1 MKAIRRPADNL
12 CVLIEILTG
21 NPFFASCL
29 ASSVLML
36 VWRLA
41 SKDAPVAWPNM
52 LFPPLWSV
60 GSTFVLGISASLL
73 PITLDRYLYAVDGS
87 FGFQASFLG
96 ARWLLANPWLL
107 HTCAVCYFNLPVAM
121 TAMYLLLRRRADERE
136 ANRFIR
142 FAIYLAIA
150 GTALYFAF
158 PAVGPAGAFN
168 GDFPYRIPRASVI
181 PVSVPLGARNCMP
194 SLHTAWILCLL
205 WCAPAMGRWFRAI
218 LWAFAGFTL
227 LYALSA
233 GGHYL
238 VDLIVAVPF
247 TLAIRSVLR
256 SEWKS
261 PGLILNT
268 AIVAFWFAAL
278 RYGTGLFTLSP
289 AVPYGLTAVTLLSPL
304 WSGLA
309 RLPEMR
315 SIPPQLGDD
324 PLGG

>member
-1 MKAIRRPADNL
+1 MNAITQLADNL

-29 ASSVLML
+29 ASSVAML
-36 VWRLA
+36 IWKLVA
-41 SKDAPVAWPNM
+41 KDALVAWPHL

-60 GSTFVLGISASLL
+60 GSTFMLGIAALLL

-96 ARWLLANPWLL
+96 ARLLLTNPWLL
-107 HTCAVCYFNLPVAM
+107 RTCEVCYLNLPLAM
-121 TAMYLLLRRRADERE
+121 TLMYLLLKRRAGERE
-136 ANRFIR
+136 ANRFIQ
-142 FAIYLAIA
+142 FAVYLAIA
-150 GTALYFAF
+150 GTSLYFAC
-158 PAVGPAGAFN
+158 PAVGPAYAFN
-168 GDFPYRIPRASVI
+168 GDFPYRIPQASVI
-181 PVSVPLGARNCMP
+181 PVAMPLAARNCMP
-194 SLHTAWILCLL
+194 SMHAAWILCLL
-205 WCAPAMGRWFRAI
+205 WCAPAMGRWYRAI

-247 TLAIRSVLR
+247 TLAIRSASR

-261 PGLILNT
+261 PGFVLNG

-278 RYGTGLFTLSP
+278 RYGVGLFALSP
-289 AVPYGLTAVTLLSPL
+289 AVPYGLTAVSLLSPL

-309 RLPEMR
+309 HLPEAR
-315 SIPPQLGDD
+315 SLPRQLGDG
-324 PLGG
+324 PLLS